1 MLNIEQTQNGGA
13 VVCDSDITNIVD
25 KHFVKAN
32 GTQRSLHNIRNG
44 DSGRSLEKKKKGRG
58 EKKKVKIER
67 LEIWFQMRL

>member
-44 DSGRSLEKKKKGRG
+44 DSGGH
-58 EKKKVKIER
+58 
-67 LEIWFQMRL
+67 